1 MAVFSQTRQKTDVN
15 AGAAACIMPLAN
27 PIITRFA
34 VSDLCDGEFCGLL
47 LVLNWPAAA
56 EVQAKLGA
64 FQALQGH
71 KAYFYPPSS
80 LHCTVAT
87 LRAFTGGPLE
97 TGEGGPRLAEA
108 ARWAAVLDA
117 AAAMPEWPKGTITLR
132 MNAPSFEGAAG
143 ILRYDEV
150 SPGGAIDAMRA
161 CLRQAIAAAGGV
173 AAEGSADRSSARAL
187 SGASASEPAP
197 HLPNIIHSTVL
208 RWAAEPSEEEVQAAR
223 AEFERVGASWEP
235 LEFTVDAGTVRGVF
249 EDRPFMHVPHTAAQV
264 FWRAPGA
271 AKCPCLVCECGSDC
285 KCVPG
290 SPGCD
295 ACGAFQIKA
304 KQAAADGAKK

>member
-1 MAVFSQTRQKTDVN
+1 
-15 AGAAACIMPLAN
+15 
-27 PIITRFA
+27 
-34 VSDLCDGEFCGLL
+34 
-47 LVLNWPAAA
+47 
-56 EVQAKLGA
+56 
-64 FQALQGH
+64 
-71 KAYFYPPSS
+71 
-80 LHCTVAT
+80 
-87 LRAFTGGPLE
+87 
-97 TGEGGPRLAEA
+97 
-108 ARWAAVLDA
+108 
-117 AAAMPEWPKGTITLR
+117 

-161 CLRQAIAAAGGV
+161 CLRQAIAAAGGI

-235 LEFTVDAGTVRGVF
+235 LEFTVDAGTVRGVI

-264 FWRAPGA
+264 FLASTGSGQVPMPRVRVRIRLQMRARKPRMR
-271 AKCPCLVCECGSDC
+271 CVRCLPNQGEASCGRRRKQVRSLHSSPPQLIKGRADDD
-285 KCVPG
+285 PPLSSRGG
-290 SPGCD
+290 SMAVVGD
-295 ACGAFQIKA
+295 ARGVASV
-304 KQAAADGAKK
+304 